1 MQAYIHVLEH
11 PYFAVTAADGSF
23 EIGNLPPGT
32 YTVQAVHERFG
43 EQEMEITVG
52 ASDSQQVDFSFTD

>member
-1 MQAYIHVLEH
+1 MEQV
-11 PYFAVTAADGSF
+11 ADLGRSGDRLRLS
-23 EIGNLPPGT
+23 EGGAEGT